1 MYSDVNVVNV
11 LHFRM
16 REERSSRRRG
26 YDRYDNNRYDR
37 GDRYDRGERYDR
49 YDRDRDYE

>member
-1 MYSDVNVVNV
+1 
-11 LHFRM
+11 M

-49 YDRDRDYE
+49 YDRDRDYEWVIILIIKFN

>member
-1 MYSDVNVVNV
+1 
-11 LHFRM
+11 M

-26 YDRYDNNRYDR
+26 YDRYDNGGGGRYDR

>member
-1 MYSDVNVVNV
+1 MSYFNTYKEFNF
-11 LHFRM
+11 FRM

-26 YDRYDNNRYDR
+26 YDRYDNRYDR